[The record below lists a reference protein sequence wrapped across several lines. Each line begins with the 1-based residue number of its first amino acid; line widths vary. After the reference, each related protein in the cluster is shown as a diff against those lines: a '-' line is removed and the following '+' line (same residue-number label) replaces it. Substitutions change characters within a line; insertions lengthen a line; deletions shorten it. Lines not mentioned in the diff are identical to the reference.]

1 MAKNYF
7 EVLGLTK
14 DAITRDIKTAYR
26 KLAGKY
32 HPDKLI
38 NLDADEQKVSEE
50 KFKEIKEAYEVLEN
64 PKKRQDYI
72 ESQFTTTNDPRK
84 VVHAFWENSLN

>member
-7 EVLGLTK
+7 EVLGLSK
-14 DAITRDIKTAYR
+14 DAKTKDIKTAYK

-38 NLDADEQKVSEE
+38 HLDSDEQKKSEE
-50 KFKEIKEAYEVLEN
+50 KFKEIKEAYEALEN
-64 PKKRQDYI
+64 PKSRQEYI
-72 ESQFTTTNDPRK
+72 ESEFSITNDPRK
-84 VVHAFWENSLN
+84 VVHTFWKNSLD

>member
-7 EVLGLTK
+7 EVLGLSK
-14 DAITRDIKTAYR
+14 DAKTKDIKTAYK

-38 NLDADEQKVSEE
+38 HLDSDEQKKSEE
-50 KFKEIKEAYEVLEN
+50 KFKAIKEAYEVLEK
-64 PKKRQDYI
+64 PQKRQEYI
-72 ESQFTTTNDPRK
+72 ESEFSITNDPRK
-84 VVHAFWENSLN
+84 VVHTFWKNSLD

>member
-7 EVLGLTK
+7 EVLGLSK
-14 DAITRDIKTAYR
+14 DAKTRDIKTAYR

-38 NLDADEQKVSEE
+38 NLDSDEQKKSEE
-50 KFKEIKEAYEVLEN
+50 KFKEIKEAYEALDN
-64 PKKRQDYI
+64 PKSRQEYI